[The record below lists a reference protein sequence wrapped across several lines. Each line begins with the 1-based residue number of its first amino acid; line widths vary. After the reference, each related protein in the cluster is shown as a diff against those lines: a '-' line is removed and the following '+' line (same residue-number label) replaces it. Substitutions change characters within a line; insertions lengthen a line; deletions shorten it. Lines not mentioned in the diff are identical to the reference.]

1 MLANYYYQPGL
12 KEELL
17 TNLRRSDYIVIY
29 YQPQKSFVRV
39 MNVVNAL
46 EPYPPEHLIWMNGIE
61 YIRIYDIKTLPK
73 DFFDTLA
80 NQ

>member
-1 MLANYYYQPGL
+1 
-12 KEELL
+12 
-17 TNLRRSDYIVIY
+17 
-29 YQPQKSFVRV
+29 

-46 EPYPPEHLIWMNGIE
+46 EPYPPEHVIWMNGIE

-73 DFFDTLA
+73 EFFETLA